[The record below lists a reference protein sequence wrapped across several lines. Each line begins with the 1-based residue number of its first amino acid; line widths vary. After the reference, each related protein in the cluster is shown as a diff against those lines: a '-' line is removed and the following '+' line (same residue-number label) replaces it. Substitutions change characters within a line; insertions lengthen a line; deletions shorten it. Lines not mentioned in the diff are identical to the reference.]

1 MLTASIGTVTM
12 LDVFATPYLQR
23 ALLEIALLSFAAGV
37 LGTWIVLRG
46 LAFFAHAVGTAAF
59 PGLVLADGLGFAAP
73 VGAFAT
79 AVLFAGSV
87 AGMAGRDEGETTSV
101 RTGYDALTA
110 LVLVGCLAAGVLL
123 ASDVFHSGSGVEG
136 LLFGSLLLID
146 GTDLAL
152 AAAASLLALLGTWTL
167 GPRWLI
173 RGFDRAAAPSLGVRS
188 AGVDHALLLLVA
200 LAGVAAVSS
209 VGALLVSALFVV
221 PAATV
226 RLLCD
231 RLRTWQLITVGLVI
245 VEGVVGLWLSVQT
258 NAPPGATIAVVAG
271 AAFVLAVAVRALR
284 GRRATALGVAMLASL
299 VAAGCGSSGDGGGNR
314 LDVVATTTQLG
325 DFTRAVGGD
334 RVTVHQILQPNTDP
348 HDYEPRPQDVR
359 ATANA
364 KVVLL
369 NGDGLDRWM
378 GKVVS
383 ESGAQARVVDLGPRV
398 AVKLE
403 GESSGPEASRYDPH
417 WWHDPR
423 NAQTAVED
431 IRDLLA
437 AADPSDRARFE
448 ANARGY
454 LAHLEQLDA
463 GLRACFAAVPTARRK
478 LVTDH
483 DAFNYFARRYGV
495 SVVGA
500 VIPSQSTQAQPSAGD
515 VAKLTKLIRREQV
528 SAVFPE
534 SSISPRLA
542 KAIARD
548 AGASSSHEL
557 YGDTLGP
564 RGSPGATYLTMERA
578 NADAMVRGFT
588 SGARGCAI
596 SGLE

>member
-1 MLTASIGTVTM
+1 MF
-12 LDVFATPYLQR
+12 DVFTTPYLQR
-23 ALLEIALLSFAAGV
+23 ALLEIGLLSVAAGV

-59 PGLVLADGLGFAAP
+59 PGLVLADGLAFAAP
-73 VGAFAT
+73 VGAFVT

-87 AGMAGRDEGETTSV
+87 AAIAGRGEGEATSG

-123 ASDVFHSGSGVEG
+123 ASDVFRSGSGVEG

-152 AAAASLLALLGTWTL
+152 AGAASLLALLGTWTL

-173 RGFDRAAAPSLGVRS
+173 RGFDPGAAPSLGVRS
-188 AGVDHALLLLVA
+188 PGVDHALLLLVA

-231 RLRTWQLITVGLVI
+231 GLRTWQLATVGLV
-245 VEGVVGLWLSVQT
+245 VLEGVAGLWLSVQT

-271 AAFVLAVAVRALR
+271 GAFVLAVVARAVRGR
-284 GRRATALGVAMLASL
+284 GAMAVGIAILGCFAV
-299 VAAGCGSSGDGGGNR
+299 AGCGASGGGGGNR

-348 HDYEPRPQDVR
+348 HDYEPRPGDIQ

-369 NGDGLDRWM
+369 NGDGLDHWM

-383 ESGAQARVVDLGPRV
+383 ESGTTARVIDFGASVP
-398 AVKLE
+398 VKLA
-403 GESSGPEASRYDPH
+403 GESDGPEASRYDPH

-423 NAQTAVED
+423 NVQAAVER
-431 IRDLLA
+431 IRDVLV
-437 AADPSDRARFE
+437 AADPRSRARFE
-448 ANARGY
+448 ANARAY
-454 LAHLEQLDA
+454 LARLERLDA
-463 GLRACFAAVPTARRK
+463 GLRSCFAGVAPARRK

-483 DAFNYFARRYGV
+483 DAFDYFARRYGV

-515 VAKLTKLIRREQV
+515 VAKLTELIRREQV

-534 SSISPRLA
+534 SSVSPRLA

-548 AGASSSHEL
+548 AGASSSYQL
-557 YGDTLGP
+557 YGDTLGAK
-564 RGSPGATYLTMERA
+564 GSSGATYLTMERA
-578 NADAMVRGFT
+578 NAEAMVRGFT

-596 SGLE
+596 SGLQ